1 MLTFIKKNPEFK
13 VNKIKKITKPK
24 YIFIV
29 FLKDKKNISGLKKL
43 GSRGT
48 DEG

>member
-13 VNKIKKITKPK
+13 VNKIKKLQNLNT
-24 YIFIV
+24 FLFV
-29 FLKDKKNISGLKKL
+29 FFKGLKTHFRTEKL